1 MNRRKILQV
10 LAASPLAFL
19 FPKAWSPDCT
29 LESPCSSCADMRRRT
44 GKVPEA
50 FFKETS
56 HDITEGPEGVFGKW
70 GVERT
75 LHVGK
80 LVNGTAPGDWY
91 FEIAD
96 KTGRVILGGGAETY
110 SEAFDLGW
118 AAIHGA

>member
-56 HDITEGPEGVFGKW
+56 HDITEGPEGVFG
-70 GVERT
+70 ERT

-80 LVNGTAPGDWY
+80 LVNGMAPGNWY

-96 KTGRVILGGGAETY
+96 KTGRVILGGGAETFR
-110 SEAFDLGW
+110 EAYTRGLE
-118 AAIHGA
+118 ALRLSA